1 MCKVHSV
8 HMIVVIDIAFIVN
21 SYRYLLV
28 GQHSN
33 FIYRVSQNRLHIH
46 TAIKFVTAAALFSQ
60 HKMANLAALQLRLRS
75 LPPLS
80 PFVCFKHTSRPSC
93 SLCTP
98 LGFISVQIWCRVLF
112 NCQPQVLFECANLI
126 NLFRSVVLLCA
137 LCIVCVV
144 CGAQLRLFLVY
155 LTLYA
160 WSGQARPGQTRRQLK
175 CAAVKWQDKRQDKT
189 WAALD
194 MHINCLKQSIC
205 CYFKRPWQSICRRW
219 VDRPCCISDRQ
230 IGQLSRW
237 AAWETGAERD
247 KDRERAI

>member
-1 MCKVHSV
+1 
-8 HMIVVIDIAFIVN
+8 MIVVIDIAFIVN
-21 SYRYLLV
+21 SYRYFYV

-33 FIYRVSQNRLHIH
+33 FIYRVPQNRLHIH

-160 WSGQARPGQTRRQLK
+160 WSSQARPDQ
-175 CAAVKWQDKRQDKT
+175 AAVEVRRREVTRQETRQDLSGFRYAYQLLET
-189 WAALD
+189 
-194 MHINCLKQSIC
+194 INL
-205 CYFKRPWQSICRRW
+205 
-219 VDRPCCISDRQ
+219 
-230 IGQLSRW
+230 LLL
-237 AAWETGAERD
+237 
-247 KDRERAI
+247 